1 MTIKVIIVDD
11 HPFMRDALESLLAES
26 DDIRVVG
33 VCADG
38 IEVAATAGRT
48 APDVVLMDLDMPQMS
63 GLEATQEL
71 RTTQPQIRVVILT
84 GACTQAAIRK
94 AEALGVEGFML
105 KGEEDPADL
114 PRRIRDVAAGGT
126 AWCEIATKLAA
137 SLTPGA

>member
-1 MTIKVIIVDD
+1 VAIKVIIVDD
-11 HPFMRDALESLLAES
+11 HPFMRDALENLLTET

-38 IEVAATAGRT
+38 SEVASTAGRT

-71 RTTQPQIRVVILT
+71 RATQPQVRVVILT
-84 GACTQAAIRK
+84 GACTPAAIRE
-94 AEALGVEGFML
+94 AEALGVEGFLL
-105 KGEEDPADL
+105 KGEDDPADL

-126 AWCEIATKLAA
+126 AWCEVAMKLAA
-137 SLTPGA
+137 CHTAAP